1 MNLMFA
7 NTLTLTINA
16 VAKTL
21 VRVNQDSYGSEY
33 KFSDDVEKITLQI
46 RHSTDKG
53 KGGLPVARHN
63 VFLERT
69 VFATP
74 TATAKYWSCTT
85 TLREQEGS
93 GPTVLLQTWVGFN
106 TILLALDDGLVVGE
120 N

>member
-1 MNLMFA
+1 MFA

-33 KFSDDVEKITLQI
+33 KFSDDVEKISMVI
-46 RHSTDKG
+46 RHSTDKV
-53 KGGLPVARHN
+53 KGLSVNRHN
-63 VFLERT
+63 VFMERT
-69 VFATP
+69 IFATP
-74 TATAKYWSCTT
+74 TVPAKYWSCTT
-85 TLREQEGS
+85 TLRDQEGS
-93 GPTVLLQTWVGFN
+93 GPSVLLQTWIGFN